1 MYSVLISLAFAGA
14 AEQPD
19 ALFARRAGAG
29 CTGNAAVARAAA
41 GCNGAQA
48 VALVPVQTYAAVRVA
63 AVNQGCNGGN
73 AVAAAAGC
81 SGSEARGLFH
91 RGERVAA
98 RRAARR
104 QGAHVDNSL
113 PVVVASPP
121 VAAQL
126 PAQPPVAQPK
136 AKSATVQPTA
146 MLTQPVFYV
155 RGNSCP
161 NGRCPN

>member
-1 MYSVLISLAFAGA
+1 MYSIVLALSFAGA

-29 CTGNAAVARAAA
+29 CNGNAAVARAAA

-48 VALVPVQTYAAVRVA
+48 VAVVPVQTYAVVR
-63 AVNQGCNGGN
+63 AVNQGCNGGTA
-73 AVAAAAGC
+73 AVAATGC
-81 SGSEARGLFH
+81 SGGNAGLLGH
-91 RGERVAA
+91 SRRVA
-98 RRAARR
+98 RREARR

-155 RGNSCP
+155 RGNGCP

>member
-1 MYSVLISLAFAGA
+1 MYSICLLAVMGTADLA
-14 AEQPD
+14 PD

-29 CTGNAAVARAAA
+29 CNGNAAVARAGA

-48 VALVPVQTYAAVRVA
+48 VAVVPVQTYAVVR

-73 AVAAAAGC
+73 AVAAAAAGC
-81 SGSEARGLFH
+81 SGSEARGLFR

-146 MLTQPVFYV
+146 MLTQPVYYV
-155 RGNSCP
+155 RGNGCP